1 MTMFEQEA
9 TAIADAI
16 GGETWQSGGDTWLVI
31 LRKAD
36 GRVVALTDDC
46 ICEYESDDAFQDGR
60 AVATI
65 MLH

>member
-1 MTMFEQEA
+1 MIEQEA
-9 TAIADAI
+9 TAIAEAI

-60 AVATI
+60 ATATI